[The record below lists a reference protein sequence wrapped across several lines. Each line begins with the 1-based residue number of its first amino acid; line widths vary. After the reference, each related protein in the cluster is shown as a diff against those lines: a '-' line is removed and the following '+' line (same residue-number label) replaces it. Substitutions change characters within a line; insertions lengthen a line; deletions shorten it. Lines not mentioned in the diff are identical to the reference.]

1 MAAGFS
7 NQEKW
12 SGRSR
17 RSVCITNPSGFPQ
30 RLLIPGPAGP
40 VQGAAADRTAAL
52 LLPRAGIEKRF
63 PSVPKGALPPDASV
77 ASGRYHLRRQASI
90 EGRVP
95 LGRHVWRLGG
105 KVVEAG
111 KDLPPR
117 TVGTAHPLLHPWENG
132 GSPGVAQG
140 ASPPDLAHG
149 PRRHL
154 PGRQGGIFLCIPL

>member
-1 MAAGFS
+1 MALG
-7 NQEKW
+7 
-12 SGRSR
+12 
-17 RSVCITNPSGFPQ
+17 TLPPD
-30 RLLIPGPAGP
+30 PA
-40 VQGAAADRTAAL
+40 VAADR
-52 LLPRAGIEKRF
+52 
-63 PSVPKGALPPDASV
+63 
-77 ASGRYHLRRQASI
+77 YHFRCQAPV

-154 PGRQGGIFLCIPL
+154 PGRQGGVFLGIPL